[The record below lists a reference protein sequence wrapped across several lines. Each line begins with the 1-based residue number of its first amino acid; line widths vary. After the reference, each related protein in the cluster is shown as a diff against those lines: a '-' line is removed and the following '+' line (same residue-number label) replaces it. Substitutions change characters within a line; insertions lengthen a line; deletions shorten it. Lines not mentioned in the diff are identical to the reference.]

1 MSSRTRVHRLWSFF
15 TEPRGPLVKR
25 ALSRTQRRARTL
37 MSLASLFGFC
47 AVVWWLMI
55 AFIVWRASGTS
66 SVDYPSSH
74 KLLEY
79 WHWAAA
85 DKPLDASVLAL
96 AWLLTLVA
104 TLAPI
109 VCLRRLGYALY
120 TQAPLSF
127 IVAQRFMWLGR
138 ALVANIVIGFVA
150 GSIAASQIK
159 EYQLSFS
166 LGFWGTFIAAILAYV
181 VAEMVREGALASEE
195 NREFV

>member
-1 MSSRTRVHRLWSFF
+1 MPLKTRINRRRSFF
-15 TEPRGPLVKR
+15 TKSRGPFAKSAVT
-25 ALSRTQRRARTL
+25 RTQRRARTL

-55 AFIVWRASGTS
+55 ALIVWSASGAIS
-66 SVDYPSSH
+66 IAPPSWQ

-79 WHWAAA
+79 WHWAVANE
-85 DKPLDASVLAL
+85 PVNASMLAL

-127 IVAQRFMWLGR
+127 IVAQRFAWLGR
-138 ALVANIVIGFVA
+138 ALVANIAIGFVA
-150 GSIAASQIK
+150 GSIAASQLK
-159 EYQLSFS
+159 GYDFSFS
-166 LGFWGTFIAAILAYV
+166 LGFWGTVLAAILAYV
-181 VAEMVREGALASEE
+181 VADMIREGARASEE
-195 NREFV
+195 HREFV

>member
-1 MSSRTRVHRLWSFF
+1 MPLSTRKNRLWSFF
-15 TEPRGPLVKR
+15 TKPRGRLPKR

-55 AFIVWRASGTS
+55 AFIVWRASGTN

-159 EYQLSFS
+159 QYEFSSS
-166 LGFWGTFIAAILAYV
+166 LGFWGTVLAAILAYV
-181 VAEMVREGALASEE
+181 VADVIREGARAAEE

>member
-1 MSSRTRVHRLWSFF
+1 MSLGTRVNRLWSYF
-15 TEPRGPLVKR
+15 TKARGPFAKR

-55 AFIVWRASGTS
+55 AFIVWSASGANS
-66 SVDYPSSH
+66 IDPPSSQ

-79 WHWAAA
+79 WHWAVAN
-85 DKPLDASVLAL
+85 KPVNASMLAL

-127 IVAQRFMWLGR
+127 IVARRFAWLGR
-138 ALVANIVIGFVA
+138 ALIANLVIGFVA
-150 GSIAASQIK
+150 GSIAASQVK
-159 EYQLSFS
+159 KYDLSFS
-166 LGFWGTFIAAILAYV
+166 LGFWGTVLAAILAYV
-181 VAEMVREGALASEE
+181 VADVIREGALAAEE

>member
-1 MSSRTRVHRLWSFF
+1 MPLSTRVHRFGSFF
-15 TEPRGPLVKR
+15 TKPRGPLAKR
-25 ALSRTQRRARTL
+25 ALTRTQRRARTL

-47 AVVWWLMI
+47 AVVWWLMV
-55 AFIVWRASGTS
+55 AVIVWRASGTS
-66 SVDYPSSH
+66 SIDHPSSH

-79 WHWAAA
+79 WNWAVAN
-85 DKPLDASVLAL
+85 KSLDTSVLAL

-127 IVAQRFMWLGR
+127 IVAQRFLGLGR

-150 GSIAASQIK
+150 GAIAASQFK
-159 EYQLSFS
+159 TYEFSSS
-166 LGFWGTFIAAILAYV
+166 LGFWGTVLAAILAYV
-181 VAEMVREGALASEE
+181 VADVIREGTRAAEE